1 MLNFT
6 KNYYGLLIARFSIV
20 KKGRIKMKKVLC
32 TILAACTIS
41 SNALA
46 AANISVNGNKI
57 TAEVD
62 IDAGKWGTLIVTKAG
77 KSLDNENIIAMKQAF
92 ADENGKAI
100 FKFSMPEEL
109 EGGVNGEYDLHI
121 KNGDGD
127 IYIENMYYILPSDR
141 EGVIDSLKNSE
152 DIKTILED
160 EKSKEVLSSLG
171 AHLDI
176 YGEFAKIDEE
186 NGNGD
191 LTESVCKTLK
201 EALTE
206 DMSETEVVDLL
217 NNTLIVQAIN
227 VLPEEK
233 AEIIEKLGYSFE
245 EVKYEDAQ
253 IDTKN
258 FVCEYIYSNKP
269 YSNIEEIKKA
279 YDTANMLSVI
289 NSTRFDAMESKLT
302 GYAAALGITEDEA
315 YKSYVNASNKTAI
328 NEDIVVALKNKKAV
342 TVKEL
347 IAVIDKAIKDNTSG
361 GNAGGSGGGGG
372 GAGGGGGKVSSE
384 TLDKTSNPLASI
396 PVVNDRKEFKDIES
410 VLWAKTAISSM
421 AEKGIVAGDENGNF
435 NPNNS
440 VKREEFV
447 KMLVVAAGVHNE
459 KAKCDFN
466 DVVKDAWYSSYVAS
480 AFDSKLVYGISE
492 DSFGV
497 GTNITRQDMAV
508 MCYRAAQSVNKLA
521 KVRDGVQF
529 ADGEKIS
536 DYAKDAVAK
545 LYEAGAINGIG
556 DNLFDPT
563 GTATRAQAAVMIY
576 NVFVK

>member
-1 MLNFT
+1 
-6 KNYYGLLIARFSIV
+6 
-20 KKGRIKMKKVLC
+20 MKKVLC

-92 ADENGKAI
+92 ADEKGKAI

-279 YDTANMLSVI
+279 YETANMLDVI
-289 NSTRFDAMESKLT
+289 NNTRFSNMEGTLE
-302 GYAAALGITEDEA
+302 GYATSLGIADDEV
-315 YKSYVNASNKTAI
+315 YKKYIKASNKTAI
-328 NEDIVVALKNKKAV
+328 NESIADTLKRKNAV
-342 TVKEL
+342 SVTEL
-347 IAVIDKAIKDNTSG
+347 ISVIDEAIKDNPENKNT
-361 GNAGGSGGGGG
+361 GGGGG
-372 GAGGGGGKVSSE
+372 GGGGSSSSGGSN
-384 TLDKTSNPLASI
+384 TMNTPPNPLATVPGGISI
-396 PVVNDRKEFKDIES
+396 SRRFADIGDVAWAND
-410 VLWAKTAISSM
+410 AIYAM
-421 AEKGIVAGDENGNF
+421 AEKGIISGDGTGNF
-435 NPNNS
+435 NPNNF

-447 KMLVVAAGVHNE
+447 KMLVVAAGIYNPD
-459 KAKCDFN
+459 AKCELQ
-466 DVVKDAWYSSYVAS
+466 DVEAGAWYQSYVAS
-480 AFDSKLVYGISE
+480 AYNSNMVYGTSE
-492 DSFGV
+492 DVFGI
-497 GTNITRQDMAV
+497 GNYITRQDMAV
-508 MCYRAAQSVNKLA
+508 MCYRVAENANKL
-521 KVRDGVQF
+521 KKIRESIGF
-529 ADGEKIS
+529 ADEQNIS
-536 DYAKDAVAK
+536 DYAKEAVNT
-545 LYEAGAINGIG
+545 LYEAGGINGVG
-556 DNLFDPT
+556 DNVFEPK

-576 NVFVK
+576 NLFVK